1 MAAVATTYTD
11 INARSHGRRMDPP
24 HVILFVVMCLFALAM
39 LFPFIWMVL
48 TSLKPETE
56 VVAFPPKLIP
66 QVWSIDSYISVWQRI
81 PFGRFFANS
90 LVFAGGVTL
99 ISLTLDSMTAFALS
113 RLALPGRDAIF
124 VVVLIALMLPFQV
137 TFIPLYVTVYQLGW
151 LNSFSGLI
159 IPRATNAFG
168 IFMLRQFF
176 MTLPRELDEAARVDG
191 ASNFYIYSRIILP
204 LSVPALATLA
214 IFHFMYN
221 WNDYLWPLL
230 ITSSADMRTLPAGL
244 ALFMGQHVIEY
255 SVIMAGATLA
265 LAPLVVAFLFVRQHF
280 VRSIAMTG
288 LK

>member
-1 MAAVATTYTD
+1 MATLATTYD
-11 INARSHGRRMDPP
+11 GRGAKRHGARLDAPR
-24 HVILFVVMCLFALAM
+24 VLLFAVMLVLGLAT
-39 LFPFIWMVL
+39 LFPFIWMVF
-48 TSLKPETE
+48 TSLKPENE
-56 VVAFPPKLIP
+56 VVTFPPTLVP
-66 QVWSIDSYISVWQRI
+66 HTWTLESYINVCDRI
-81 PFGRFFANS
+81 PFGRFFANT
-90 LVFAGGVTL
+90 VIFAGGVTL

-113 RLALPGRDAIF
+113 RLDLPGRDAIF
-124 VVVLIALMLPFQV
+124 VVILIALMLPFQV

-151 LNSFSGLI
+151 LNTFAGLI
-159 IPRATNAFG
+159 VPRATNAFG

-191 ASNFYIYSRIILP
+191 AGNFYIYSRIILP

-214 IFHFMYN
+214 VFHFMYN

-255 SVIMAGATLA
+255 SVMMAGATLA
-265 LAPLVVAFLFVRQHF
+265 LAPLVVAFLAVQQHF
-280 VRSIAMTG
+280 VRSIALTG

>member
-113 RLALPGRDAIF
+113 RLALPGRKCRQIVEPGTPGGLRHLRDAF
-124 VVVLIALMLPFQV
+124 ADQHQLPGIRQRQG
-137 TFIPLYVTVYQLGW
+137 PQQ
-151 LNSFSGLI
+151 
-159 IPRATNAFG
+159 NA
-168 IFMLRQFF
+168 I
-176 MTLPRELDEAARVDG
+176 
-191 ASNFYIYSRIILP
+191 
-204 LSVPALATLA
+204 
-214 IFHFMYN
+214 
-221 WNDYLWPLL
+221 DYGKHRRGC
-230 ITSSADMRTLPAGL
+230 ADTE
-244 ALFMGQHVIEY
+244 GQ
-255 SVIMAGATLA
+255 
-265 LAPLVVAFLFVRQHF
+265 QD
-280 VRSIAMTG
+280 
-288 LK
+288 